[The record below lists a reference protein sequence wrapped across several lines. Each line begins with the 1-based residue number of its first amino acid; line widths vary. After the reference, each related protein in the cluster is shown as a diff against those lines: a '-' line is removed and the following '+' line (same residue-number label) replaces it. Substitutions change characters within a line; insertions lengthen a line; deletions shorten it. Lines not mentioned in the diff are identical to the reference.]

1 MPRTLPGFDD
11 TSPEHT
17 APLLAVAHS
26 GNLSITTPC
35 VPAVDVGSFPSQ
47 GRSRYGLRRS
57 PRSPEI
63 THPIPATAARTS
75 ITTAGNPARP
85 TGSNGSEENEKPM
98 ATANESAPSTNI
110 VIVPER
116 LTSFLTWAQPQLDG
130 RGFRASKGGGQI
142 STAHERER
150 DRVTGDDIRSFASQ

>member
-1 MPRTLPGFDD
+1 
-11 TSPEHT
+11 
-17 APLLAVAHS
+17 
-26 GNLSITTPC
+26 
-35 VPAVDVGSFPSQ
+35 
-47 GRSRYGLRRS
+47 
-57 PRSPEI
+57 
-63 THPIPATAARTS
+63 
-75 ITTAGNPARP
+75 
-85 TGSNGSEENEKPM
+85 M